1 MNLKQLV
8 LKYKKK
14 TVILILL
21 IIAAAGADIY
31 AGYTLAWYYDIV
43 TASDI
48 QGARIRFSVY
58 MILTEY
64 FLLSWH
70 TLQIA
75 MKQE

>member
-31 AGYTLAWYYDIV
+31 AGYTLAWYYDIAVSYTHLDVYKRQERGPPRKAKYSLV
-43 TASDI
+43 TDSA
-48 QGARIRFSVY
+48 
-58 MILTEY
+58 
-64 FLLSWH
+64 
-70 TLQIA
+70 
-75 MKQE
+75 

>member
-43 TASDI
+43 TASDL
-48 QGARIRFSVY
+48 QGAGRFSVY
-58 MILTEY
+58 DFNQSIFCYHGILCRS
-64 FLLSWH
+64 L
-70 TLQIA
+70 
-75 MKQE
+75 

>member
-48 QGARIRFSVY
+48 QGAVHV
-58 MILTEY
+58 
-64 FLLSWH
+64 LLVR
-70 TLQIA
+70 
-75 MKQE
+75 